1 MGGAGAAGFVLGPAI
16 GGVLGQYGDRLPFI
30 CAGVLALSAAAIGY
44 FILNETLPPER
55 RRVFEWAR
63 ANPLGSVIQMAK
75 TPLVLGCLITIFFMQ
90 LSAQAQ
96 LSIWGYYGVLKF
108 DWDVRTIGL
117 TISLFGILLA
127 VAQGLLVG
135 KAIDRFGAMRTA
147 IWSLVFGIPSYFVL
161 AFAGSTQMMVLGIII
176 GAVTGL
182 TFPAMQMLMSAKIG
196 EDSQGELQG
205 AIASVVS
212 LTSVIGPP
220 LMTNMFGTFADRQ
233 GLYFPGA
240 PFILSA
246 GLLGIGVLILGRS
259 LRRFG

>member
-1 MGGAGAAGFVLGPAI
+1 LFDNDIFYAI
-16 GGVLGQYGDRLPFI
+16 KR
-30 CAGVLALSAAAIGY
+30 
-44 FILNETLPPER
+44 
-55 RRVFEWAR
+55 
-63 ANPLGSVIQMAK
+63 
-75 TPLVLGCLITIFFMQ
+75 
-90 LSAQAQ
+90 
-96 LSIWGYYGVLKF
+96 YYGVLKF

-127 VAQGLLVG
+127 VSQGLLVG

-147 IWSLVFGIPSYFVL
+147 IGSLVFGIPSYFVL

-176 GAVTGL
+176 GAITGL
-182 TFPAMQMLMSAKIG
+182 TFPAMQMLMSAKIE

-205 AIASVVS
+205 AIASVIS

-220 LMTNMFGTFADRQ
+220 LMTNMFGAFADRE

-246 GLLGIGVLILGRS
+246 GLLCIGVVFLSRS
-259 LRRFG
+259 LSRFR